1 MASAARILLVE
12 DDRDSLDAWT
22 EALRHAGYWVTGATS
37 FEDARRA
44 LHATPDLLITDVRL
58 GAYNGLQLVI
68 RGRALNP
75 HLMVIVMT
83 GYPDASLRQEAERF
97 GAVHLEKPVD
107 LTRLLRLIEAMLH
120 GTGPTM
126 RR

>member
-1 MASAARILLVE
+1 M
-12 DDRDSLDAWT
+12 
-22 EALRHAGYWVTGATS
+22 
-37 FEDARRA
+37 
-44 LHATPDLLITDVRL
+44 
-58 GAYNGLQLVI
+58 I